1 MKENKKDYSRPMIKV
16 LEFDMQFQLLTD
28 SGTADP
34 LIPEDIQD

>member
-28 SGTADP
+28 SGTPDP
-34 LIPEDIQD
+34 LIPEDI